1 LPANEGTER
10 RIKMRLQ
17 FTIDIHRT
25 LTDVFGVVGN
35 LENDP
40 RWQRAVTEAKKVS
53 AGPIAEGT
61 RFRHVVRLMGRPT
74 VVDMAFLHFDRER
87 RYVLDCVTGP
97 LEFTTD
103 VRFEPIARGTRMV
116 TSVAGQPRGLVRLAA
131 ITLSNHRR
139 HEIESDLHNLK
150 RMMEARLL

>member
-1 LPANEGTER
+1 
-10 RIKMRLQ
+10 MRLE
-17 FTIDIHRT
+17 FTIEIQRP
-25 LTDVFGVVGN
+25 LRDVFSVVGN

-40 RWQRAVTEAKKVS
+40 RWQQAVTNVTKVS
-53 AGPIAEGT
+53 TGPIVEGT

-74 VVDMAFLHFDRER
+74 VVDMEFLHFDRER

-103 VRFEPIARGTRMV
+103 VRFEPVARGTRMV
-116 TSVAGQPRGLVRLAA
+116 TLVAGQPKGLVKLAA

-150 RMMEARLL
+150 RMMEAGLL